1 VYYLSDRLSEAHSLQ
16 LVWAKLE
23 RSSLTSCLTR
33 RTQSV
38 GKLPHKKNAVHWQAA
53 SQEERSTSFGLA
65 WRTQSRQERFGE
77 PLQARPISRHVA
89 GRNKIEYTAVWL

>member
-33 RTQSV
+33 RTQSI
-38 GKLPHKKNAVHWQAA
+38 GKLPHKKNAVLPLVLPDG
-53 SQEERSTSFGLA
+53 RSRVKNGSGNRYKQDPFQGTLPVGIRSSTLLYG
-65 WRTQSRQERFGE
+65 W
-77 PLQARPISRHVA
+77 
-89 GRNKIEYTAVWL
+89 